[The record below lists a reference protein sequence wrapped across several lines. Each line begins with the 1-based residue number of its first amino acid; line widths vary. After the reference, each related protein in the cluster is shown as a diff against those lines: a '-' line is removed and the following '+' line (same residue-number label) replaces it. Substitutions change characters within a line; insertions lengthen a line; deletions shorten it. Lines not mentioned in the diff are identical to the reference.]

1 MKKVTSCS
9 GNSKNVDN
17 KTATRKR
24 KRIADENKKKTREQ
38 REAASLQRE
47 KDYKV
52 QMIQEDHVLH
62 AAGNTQIQMI
72 PDWLTNGSNAN
83 SAING
88 TIKRVLRRM
97 ACLMIYSFTASHVVR
112 QFFFI
117 FHEPEL

>member
-1 MKKVTSCS
+1 VVTQRTWITKQLQGKEKELQMK
-9 GNSKNVDN
+9 
-17 KTATRKR
+17 
-24 KRIADENKKKTREQ
+24 IKKTREQ

-72 PDWLTNGSNAN
+72 PDWLTNGSSAN